1 MSSNVRVLDDTE
13 LRTIAQTDPL
23 ANRLRSFGDDL
34 KHAKALT
41 ADLEH
46 VLKRMDEEA
55 EALEEAGVTMT
66 YTLGP
71 IGDAAAATRRDLHKD
86 RGPAFEMPKLTAQEA
101 AALPP
106 IR

>member
-1 MSSNVRVLDDTE
+1 MSANVRVL
-13 LRTIAQTDPL
+13 AQQDPL

-34 KHAKALT
+34 KRARTLT

-55 EALEEAGVTMT
+55 SSLEAEGVTMT

-71 IGDAAAATRRDLHKD
+71 VGDAAAAARRDLEAPHV
-86 RGPAFEMPKLTAQEA
+86 FEKRRQG
-101 AALPP
+101 
-106 IR
+106 

>member
-13 LRTIAQTDPL
+13 LRTVAQSDPL

-41 ADLEH
+41 TDLTT

-55 EALEEAGVTMT
+55 AALQEAGVTMT

-71 IGDAAAATRRDLHKD
+71 IGDSAAATRRDLEPRD
-86 RGPAFEMPKLTAQEA
+86 RPTFKIPTGEP
-101 AALPP
+101 
-106 IR
+106 RG

>member
-34 KHAKALT
+34 RHAKALT
-41 ADLEH
+41 ADLTS
-46 VLKRMDEEA
+46 VLKRMDDEA

-71 IGDAAAATRRDLHKD
+71 IGDSAAATRRDLARNNPNK
-86 RGPAFEMPKLTAQEA
+86 FQMPLTDKEA